1 MGKGRVYIQFTG
13 TVGDVEKVR
22 WEIHH
27 YLAEGKI
34 HLANDRDPQ
43 IPAALSPV
51 VTGVASLHDFFPKH
65 FSHPGN
71 FVKRDLK
78 TGKYTVLPPDPAE
91 GSAMGPKPLAPSGL
105 QQANQVHTARNPRPA
120 EYSRSWVAT
129 FDDRISTMFLAIP
142 ADGTVSRSSAPCGRP
157 R

>member
-1 MGKGRVYIQFTG
+1 MRIDEVGKGRVYIQFTG
-13 TVGDVEKVR
+13 TVGDVERAFHV
-22 WEIHH
+22 EMHH

-51 VTGVASLHDFFPKH
+51 VTGIASLHDFFPKH

-91 GSAMGPKPLAPSGL
+91 
-105 QQANQVHTARNPRPA
+105 
-120 EYSRSWVAT
+120 W
-129 FDDRISTMFLAIP
+129 
-142 ADGTVSRSSAPCGRP
+142 
-157 R
+157 